1 MSYNFEMPV
10 KKHYT
15 HKVNIIGR
23 RRDFPNE
30 NLVSVQVEEGN
41 AMAYFDMLKLAIEN
55 RSVEY
60 LIVEP
65 VFLEDLNW
73 LDGYIFPEE
82 KLNI

>member
-1 MSYNFEMPV
+1 MANNFEMPV
-10 KKHYT
+10 KRHYT

-23 RRDFPNE
+23 RRDLPNE

-55 RSVEY
+55 KSVQY

-73 LDGYIFPEE
+73 LDGYTFPEE

>member
-1 MSYNFEMPV
+1 MDYNFEMPV

-23 RRDFPNE
+23 RRDLPNE
-30 NLVSVQVEEGN
+30 NIVSIQVDEGN
-41 AMAYFDMLKLAIEN
+41 AMSYFDMLKLAIEN
-55 RSVEY
+55 KSVQY

-73 LDGYIFPEE
+73 LDGYTFPEE